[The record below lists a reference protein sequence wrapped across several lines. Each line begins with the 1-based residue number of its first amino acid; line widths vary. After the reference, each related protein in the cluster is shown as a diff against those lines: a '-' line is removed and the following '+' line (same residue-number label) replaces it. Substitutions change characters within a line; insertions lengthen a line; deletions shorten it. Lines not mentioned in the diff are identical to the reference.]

1 MSKIYDIQRMAAH
14 EVTRPST
21 KQDEWRRAHKSVRI
35 TNEAYHV
42 LIIWAGRLQAE
53 TGEVMGISEAL
64 IEVIRR
70 VGAPDCN
77 SSEEMRGVDS

>member
-1 MSKIYDIQRMAAH
+1 MSKIYDIQRMASH
-14 EVTRPST
+14 GVTRPST
-21 KQDEWRRAHKSVRI
+21 KQDEWRRAHKNVRI

-42 LIIWAGRLQAE
+42 LIMWAGRLQAE

-70 VGAPDCN
+70 VGAPD
-77 SSEEMRGVDS
+77 SSEEMRGG